1 VCCREPGSR
10 RFLFV
15 RRPVHRPVRAPR
27 RSRPAPDDHEK
38 LTFPWRRIVT
48 IVVIVG
54 LLAAALHR
62 QIDVEAIHAFAAD
75 IHGGAAF
82 ALLTLLPLVGFPAS
96 ILHVAAGIRFGA
108 GLGLALV
115 GASILLQLLASYG
128 LVHAFRSA
136 FARTEWIRRVR
147 RRIPRGAHAS
157 LCVFAVMLPGAPYA
171 AINYTLPLVGVPFWT
186 YLLCCLP
193 LHTLRAT
200 VTVFLGDQSDKLTGA
215 RLGALGVYALL
226 ILGASWWTFLRL
238 RTQLG
243 DPPAAG
249 DGRTQPA

>member
-1 VCCREPGSR
+1 V
-10 RFLFV
+10 L
-15 RRPVHRPVRAPR
+15 
-27 RSRPAPDDHEK
+27 
-38 LTFPWRRIVT
+38 
-48 IVVIVG
+48 VVLAGV
-54 LLAAALHR
+54 LAALFHR
-62 QIDVEAIHAFAAD
+62 QINVDAIHAFAAE
-75 IHGGAAF
+75 IHGGTAF
-82 ALLTLLPLVGFPAS
+82 ALLTVLPLVGFPAS
-96 ILHVAAGIRFGA
+96 VLHVAAGIRFEA

-128 LVHAFRSA
+128 LVHAFRAA
-136 FARTEWIRRVR
+136 FARNEWIRRVR
-147 RRIPRGAHAS
+147 QRIPRGAHAS

-215 RLGALGVYALL
+215 RLGALGIYALV
-226 ILGASWWTFLRL
+226 ILGASWWTFVRL

-243 DPPAAG
+243 GPPAAA
-249 DGRTQPA
+249 DGRRQPA